1 LAKHKNLGGYGGRT
15 DFRSG
20 PYSIHAEHA
29 GLPYR
34 YSVWHVDLQ
43 GMTLTLRL
51 PITRTQ
57 IGHVVAVFYHRVQVR
72 SVLGP
77 TFVTHVTDWSLHE
90 AKITDFW
97 ANAILHERVYE
108 GNPMKKH
115 MQAGHLE
122 PDHFRTWL
130 AIFDDILQAE
140 LSSDVAQ
147 RWSALAHRIGRG
159 LQYGLQAQKGG
170 IPVL

>member
-1 LAKHKNLGGYGGRT
+1 
-15 DFRSG
+15 
-20 PYSIHAEHA
+20 
-29 GLPYR
+29 
-34 YSVWHVDLQ
+34 
-43 GMTLTLRL
+43 MTLTLRL